1 MPVSNPLGEIERYVI
16 PIEIQNPETEAE
28 YDSRRTPLSVFVLN
42 GSEEIE
48 MTADNGDR
56 IVLKV
61 TSFKGADGQTYY
73 SLDPVKNA

>member
-1 MPVSNPLGEIERYVI
+1 MRLKDLQ
-16 PIEIQNPETEAE
+16 PIDMGDPGDKAGLLAVDTEG
-28 YDSRRTPLSVFVLN
+28 DTKSLSVANLIFS
-42 GSEEIE
+42 GSKELE

-73 SLDPVKNA
+73 SLDPVKKA